1 MHAFLALLLLL
12 AGLPGTPPAA
22 GPAVAPMA
30 VAPGVARDPAPL
42 SAVEYGDCLD
52 FLLMLQDPALESV
65 VLDVVDRDGT
75 SVAAVLHTAVDDEGE
90 ACMWVGLYVFPSSIL
105 AHSVVSVPLH
115 AEEMD

>member
-22 GPAVAPMA
+22 GPAVAPA
-30 VAPGVARDPAPL
+30 VAQDAAPPAAVA
-42 SAVEYGDCLD
+42 YGDCLD
-52 FLLMLQDPALESV
+52 FLLMLQDPDVSSV
-65 VLDVVDRDGT
+65 VLDVVDHGGT
-75 SVAAVLHTAVDDEGE
+75 SVAAVLHAAEGDDGE
-90 ACMWVGLYVFPSSIL
+90 ACTWIGLYVFPSSIF

>member
-1 MHAFLALLLLL
+1 MMHAFLVLLLLL
-12 AGLPGTPPAA
+12 AGLPGTPSTA
-22 GPAVAPMA
+22 GPAVAPA
-30 VAPGVARDPAPL
+30 VAQDPAPL
-42 SAVEYGDCLD
+42 AAVAYGDCLD
-52 FLLMLQDPALESV
+52 FLLMLQDPAVASV

-90 ACMWVGLYVFPSSIL
+90 ACTWIGLYVFPSSIF